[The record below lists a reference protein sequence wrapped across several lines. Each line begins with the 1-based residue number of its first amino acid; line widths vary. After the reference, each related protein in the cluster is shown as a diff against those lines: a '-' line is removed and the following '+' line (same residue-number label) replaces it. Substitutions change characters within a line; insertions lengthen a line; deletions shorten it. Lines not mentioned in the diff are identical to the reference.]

1 MGVYR
6 AAIVTENG
14 QNLIAQA
21 LANEKPLIFTSAK
34 TSSYSYP
41 VGTDVPALTGLQDVV
56 QSVLP
61 FDSKV
66 LGGNVAQVSVRF
78 DNDGVDQTYR
88 IETIG
93 LYAKI
98 EGGAE
103 TLFSVTQATTPDEMP
118 VQSDISPSAY
128 IYNIQHTVQNASQI
142 TLTVNPAGTATVQD
156 IMDIESPEFDDSGT
170 VEGISSFPSF
180 LETMKSKMN
189 FFQFFRNLKAGLQ
202 FVLHTGQI
210 VNNCVTDNS
219 SLPLSAAQGKALMDK
234 YTQLYSEM
242 GTILQYSHTSD
253 TPFDFNDKN
262 AKARFHRLGTE
273 NSFKNAP
280 SGVNPIYSNVLVVR
294 NNAWD
299 TLSMTIYLYTKGT
312 NSSVVYKTGNT
323 TDWANLSWS
332 VYATKSDL
340 YPSYN
345 RSILFSNLKADV
357 TDQSITITEDGM
369 VQAVAKTQAIVGTAF
384 VRFVVNNTVVYE
396 GHTVSGTY
404 RYLWTPI
411 FPVKKGDVI
420 KVTLETTTAD
430 GQRFVYFY
438 KS

>member
-6 AAIVTENG
+6 AAIVTESG

-21 LANEKPLIFTSAK
+21 LAKEKPLIFTSAK

-41 VGTDVPALTGLQDVV
+41 VGTNIPALTGLQDVV
-56 QSVLP
+56 QSVMP

-98 EGGAE
+98 EGGTE

-118 VQSDISPSAY
+118 VQSDVSPSAY

-156 IMDIESPEFDDSGT
+156 IMDIETPEFDDSGT

-202 FVLHTGQI
+202 FVLHAGQI
-210 VNNCVTDNS
+210 VNNCVTDNAG
-219 SLPLSAAQGKALMDK
+219 LPLSAAQGKALMDK
-234 YTQLYSEM
+234 YTQLYSDIDKKKSPFGNALEPGDVGLNCYGYLM
-242 GTILQYSHTSD
+242 SRFGLDGVSTSQKGDKYYLAVSSKGQIYGGAQINGAENITWKESASKTDLPNIFTAKLGTSNQESNHATTIKGLWNSFPENQVFACNLVDINNFCVFGFIYTNHKYGAVLYLAFNNCGIVKCNNGTFSD
-253 TPFDFNDKN
+253 TK
-262 AKARFHRLGTE
+262 L
-273 NSFKNAP
+273 
-280 SGVNPIYSNVLVVR
+280 
-294 NNAWD
+294 
-299 TLSMTIYLYTKGT
+299 
-312 NSSVVYKTGNT
+312 
-323 TDWANLSWS
+323 
-332 VYATKSDL
+332 
-340 YPSYN
+340 
-345 RSILFSNLKADV
+345 
-357 TDQSITITEDGM
+357 
-369 VQAVAKTQAIVGTAF
+369 
-384 VRFVVNNTVVYE
+384 
-396 GHTVSGTY
+396 
-404 RYLWTPI
+404 
-411 FPVKKGDVI
+411 
-420 KVTLETTTAD
+420 
-430 GQRFVYFY
+430 
-438 KS
+438 

>member
-156 IMDIESPEFDDSGT
+156 IMDIETPEFDDSGT
-170 VEGISSFPSF
+170 VEGISSLPSF

-219 SLPLSAAQGKALMDK
+219 SLPLSAAQGKVLKDL
-234 YTQLYSEM
+234 YTQLYSDLPII
-242 GTILQYSHTSD
+242 GKFTNKKHKDIIKIGSAVSSRSVVCVLPRYNTLTTI
-253 TPFDFNDKN
+253 
-262 AKARFHRLGTE
+262 RC
-273 NSFKNAP
+273 
-280 SGVNPIYSNVLVVR
+280 IYSSLEISAGEDQFQLL
-294 NNAWD
+294 AWD
-299 TLSMTIYLYTKGT
+299 TNTQNDSTSTNLEGYYIVMPMLSK
-312 NSSVVYKTGNT
+312 
-323 TDWANLSWS
+323 
-332 VYATKSDL
+332 
-340 YPSYN
+340 
-345 RSILFSNLKADV
+345 
-357 TDQSITITEDGM
+357 
-369 VQAVAKTQAIVGTAF
+369 
-384 VRFVVNNTVVYE
+384 
-396 GHTVSGTY
+396 
-404 RYLWTPI
+404 
-411 FPVKKGDVI
+411 
-420 KVTLETTTAD
+420 
-430 GQRFVYFY
+430 
-438 KS
+438 

>member
-156 IMDIESPEFDDSGT
+156 IMDIETPEFDDSGT
-170 VEGISSFPSF
+170 VEGISSLPSF

-202 FVLHTGQI
+202 FVLHAGQI
-210 VNNCVTDNS
+210 VNNCVTDNAG
-219 SLPLSAAQGKALMDK
+219 LPLSAAQGKILKDL
-234 YTQLYSEM
+234 YTQLYSELDSKIYGIPNKSIADLLDLSVPDGLYRVDPAAKNNPVGTYGICEVRTTDDKGWRFVTFYATSPANIVRRNFYNSYGTTNPVWSGWLADGLPIDFTDINIELSPEQWATSNNGLKYYNHTGWNIPSNALGVCANIM
-242 GTILQYSHTSD
+242 NWHGTSGNVTCSVYDNSYLQLRCEDAISWGGTIRVFY
-253 TPFDFNDKN
+253 
-262 AKARFHRLGTE
+262 
-273 NSFKNAP
+273 
-280 SGVNPIYSNVLVVR
+280 I
-294 NNAWD
+294 
-299 TLSMTIYLYTKGT
+299 
-312 NSSVVYKTGNT
+312 NSS
-323 TDWANLSWS
+323 
-332 VYATKSDL
+332 
-340 YPSYN
+340 
-345 RSILFSNLKADV
+345 
-357 TDQSITITEDGM
+357 
-369 VQAVAKTQAIVGTAF
+369 IV
-384 VRFVVNNTVVYE
+384 
-396 GHTVSGTY
+396 
-404 RYLWTPI
+404 
-411 FPVKKGDVI
+411 
-420 KVTLETTTAD
+420 
-430 GQRFVYFY
+430 
-438 KS
+438 

>member
-156 IMDIESPEFDDSGT
+156 IMDIETPEFDDSGT
-170 VEGISSFPSF
+170 VEGISSLPSF

-219 SLPLSAAQGKALMDK
+219 SLPLSAAQGKVLKDL
-234 YTQLYSEM
+234 YTQLYSEKADI
-242 GTILQYSHTSD
+242 TSLSDYVSYANLPKNFKFLNLKYDTASSYDTEVLQYIESLDKAVFIIYFEHGSASMYMGFIVSD
-253 TPFDFNDKN
+253 GKYGTVL
-262 AKARFHRLGTE
+262 RFEYNSLYINGCSGDAWAGWTKLG
-273 NSFKNAP
+273 
-280 SGVNPIYSNVLVVR
+280 
-294 NNAWD
+294 
-299 TLSMTIYLYTKGT
+299 
-312 NSSVVYKTGNT
+312 
-323 TDWANLSWS
+323 
-332 VYATKSDL
+332 
-340 YPSYN
+340 
-345 RSILFSNLKADV
+345 
-357 TDQSITITEDGM
+357 
-369 VQAVAKTQAIVGTAF
+369 
-384 VRFVVNNTVVYE
+384 
-396 GHTVSGTY
+396 
-404 RYLWTPI
+404 
-411 FPVKKGDVI
+411 
-420 KVTLETTTAD
+420 
-430 GQRFVYFY
+430 
-438 KS
+438 

>member
-156 IMDIESPEFDDSGT
+156 IMDIETPEFDDSGT

-202 FVLHTGQI
+202 FVLHAGQI
-210 VNNCVTDNS
+210 VNNCVTDNAG
-219 SLPLSAAQGKALMDK
+219 LPLSAAQGKALMDK
-234 YTQLYSEM
+234 YTQLYSEKVT
-242 GTILQYSHTSD
+242 GHPVNWY
-253 TPFDFNDKN
+253 PNDKSLSSLIVGDVGIFTYGV
-262 AKARFHRLGTE
+262 KPD
-273 NSFKNAP
+273 NAP
-280 SGVNPIYSNVLVVR
+280 SEKISEKAFGYGTLQVVSGRGDEGYGYGYAIYSGSL
-294 NNAWD
+294 
-299 TLSMTIYLYTKGT
+299 
-312 NSSVVYKTGNT
+312 
-323 TDWANLSWS
+323 
-332 VYATKSDL
+332 
-340 YPSYN
+340 
-345 RSILFSNLKADV
+345 ADV
-357 TDQSITITEDGM
+357 RQ
-369 VQAVAKTQAIVGTAF
+369 VFA
-384 VRFVVNNTVVYE
+384 VYE
-396 GHTVSGTY
+396 RGTGWIEYTAKKNLESGYLKIKVYDSYIKLVQKTVSLSNGIGYIPLSEIFESFNPTYAIGVSHPVDLGSEGIALVDVSKDGSNMKIALNKSYTGTKWVSFIAIGS
-404 RYLWTPI
+404 L
-411 FPVKKGDVI
+411 
-420 KVTLETTTAD
+420 
-430 GQRFVYFY
+430 
-438 KS
+438 

>member
-156 IMDIESPEFDDSGT
+156 IMDIESPEFDDYGT

-262 AKARFHRLGTE
+262 AKAGFHRLGTE

-280 SGVNPIYSNVLVVR
+280 PGVNPVYSNVLVVR

-345 RSILFSNLKADV
+345 RSILFADLKADV
-357 TDQSITITEDGM
+357 TDQSITITEDGL
-369 VQAVAKTQAIVGTAF
+369 VQAVAKTQANAGTAF
-384 VRFVVNNTVVYE
+384 VRFAVNNTVVYE